1 MFLFLR
7 AGKKVKEEI
16 SPTLLPEGQSSN
28 FRTGK
33 HQWVADFLENYPPFQ
48 APFVS
53 PLGGICCSLSF
64 IHLLLLDDISHF
76 LAPAMKNTIKRLCN
90 RQLLAAT
97 ISSCIMGIS
106 MRTMLKQN
114 GFDDD
119 VVLFQHPLYHHHCW

>member
-53 PLGGICCSLSF
+53 PLGGICYLSSIF
-64 IHLLLLDDISHF
+64 FYS
-76 LAPAMKNTIKRLCN
+76 TIFPIFWR
-90 RQLLAAT
+90 R
-97 ISSCIMGIS
+97 
-106 MRTMLKQN
+106 
-114 GFDDD
+114 
-119 VVLFQHPLYHHHCW
+119 P